1 MKNPLLIFLIGVI
14 VLAAVFFT
22 LPINLF
28 DGVIEIEEPHRSFKV
43 DTPLSLSYF
52 IGLGYEESDMT
63 NVKDFYL
70 TVKGVFMA
78 VIIIVGFPAL
88 FAYRIHL
95 KRQSKET

>member
-1 MKNPLLIFLIGVI
+1 MKNPFLIFLIGVV
-14 VLAAVFFT
+14 VLAIIFFT

-52 IGLGYEESDMT
+52 IGLGYEESEMT

-70 TVKGVFMA
+70 TVKGIIMA
-78 VIIIVGFPAL
+78 IIIIIGFPAL
-88 FAYRIHL
+88 FAYRMYL
-95 KRQSKET
+95 RNQSKDS